1 MKSREPSL
9 RIGCR
14 IVTAKGWSQWD
25 VAGEGHGND
34 WNARVLAREL
44 TETRSAV
51 GYQTQYG
58 VNSSMDQPIGESYLV
73 KGSSSATAA
82 TLALNT

>member
-1 MKSREPSL
+1 MKSRKLSL

-14 IVTAKGWSQWD
+14 IVTAKAWSQWD
-25 VAGEGHGND
+25 LAGEGHGND

-51 GYQTQYG
+51 GYQTQYA
-58 VNSSMDQPIGESYLV
+58 VYSSMDQPIGESYLV
-73 KGSSSATAA
+73 KGSSAATAA
-82 TLALNT
+82 PLTLNT